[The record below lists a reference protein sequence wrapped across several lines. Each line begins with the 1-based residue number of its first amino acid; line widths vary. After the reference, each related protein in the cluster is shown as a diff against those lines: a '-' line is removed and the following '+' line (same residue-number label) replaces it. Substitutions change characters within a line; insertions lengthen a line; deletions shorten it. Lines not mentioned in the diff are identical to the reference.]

1 MQLDSDDFVLVD
13 YEDAG
18 LAPPGQHH
26 VNAVPNLNAVSK
38 YLADIS
44 DFLDGISDEL
54 WAVNKKIHDNPELG
68 FKEYIAH
75 DTLTSFMRERGGW
88 SVTPSA
94 YGMETAWVAVWD
106 SGKKGPVVSF
116 NAEMG
121 KQPIR
126 EASQRNR
133 ECFADTKVP
142 LPDALQGIGHA
153 CGHNLIATASVAG
166 ALATAEMM
174 KRHELTGKVVLFGT
188 PAEEGQFI
196 LHRLV
201 FILPGSVASCH

>member
-18 LAPPGQHH
+18 LTPPRQHRG
-26 VNAVPNLNAVSK
+26 NAVPNSDAVSK

-44 DFLDGISDEL
+44 DFLDGLSDEL

-75 DTLTSFMRERGGW
+75 DTLTSFMRKRGGW

-106 SGKKGPVVSF
+106 SRKRGPVVSF

-121 KQPIR
+121 MQPIR
-126 EASQRNR
+126 EASWRIR
-133 ECFADTKVP
+133 GCFANT
-142 LPDALQGIGHA
+142 
-153 CGHNLIATASVAG
+153 NY
-166 ALATAEMM
+166 
-174 KRHELTGKVVLFGT
+174 
-188 PAEEGQFI
+188 
-196 LHRLV
+196 
-201 FILPGSVASCH
+201 